1 MKVLYIG
8 VYRDG
13 TGWGNAAIDY
23 ILSLDSAGVDVV
35 PRAVKLNNRQIDLP
49 KRILELESKSD
60 SGCDVVIQHLL
71 PHQTDFSGEFSK
83 SIILYATETSHFKNS
98 SWPIHIN
105 CMDEAWVINSQM
117 AEVSI
122 ASGVNVPIKVIPH
135 ATEVEKFSEEYPNPI
150 PENLK
155 DKFVFYFVG
164 EYNPRKNIH
173 SLLGAF
179 HSEFSDAE
187 DVALI
192 IKATSPALGPQETH
206 DQIRSMSNKIKH
218 DLKIFPDPT
227 YHVEEAIMTTMFDQK
242 YMMGLHQHADCFVM
256 PSYGEAWCI
265 PAFNA
270 MGMGSTPIANGT
282 GGLIDYIDD
291 DVGVLLPN
299 RPEPVLG
306 MVETFGDIYTGSE
319 DWWSVDINAMK
330 SAMRRAYE
338 EDWTQ
343 KSEEGFNRVF
353 DYSHHSVG
361 LMMKEALNA

>member
-23 ILSLDSAGVDVV
+23 ILSLDAAGIDVV
-35 PRAVKLNNRQIDLP
+35 PRPVKLNQRNIDLP
-49 KRILELESKSD
+49 QRVIELESKSD

-83 SIILYATETSHFKNS
+83 NIILYASETSHFKNS

-105 CMDEAWVINSQM
+105 CMDEAWVINRQM
-117 AEVSI
+117 ISSSKD
-122 ASGVNVPIKVIPH
+122 SGVKIPIKTVPH
-135 ATEVEKFSEEYPNPI
+135 ATDVDKFSEEYPNPI
-150 PENLK
+150 PKELR

-164 EYNPRKNIH
+164 EHNPRKNIR
-173 SLLGAF
+173 SLLVAF
-179 HSEFSDAE
+179 HSEFSNSDN
-187 DVALI
+187 VALI
-192 IKATSPALGPQETH
+192 VKATSPTLGSKETH
-206 DQIRSMSNKIKH
+206 DQIRAMSNKIKR
-218 DLKIFPDPT
+218 DLKIFSDT
-227 YHVEEAIMTTMFDQK
+227 TRYVEEAIMTDTFNQE
-242 YMMGLHQHADCFVM
+242 YIMGLHQHADCFVM

-270 MGMGSTPIANGT
+270 MGMGSTPIVNAT
-282 GGLIDYIDD
+282 GGPMDYIDD
-291 DVGVLLPN
+291 NVGCLLPN
-299 RPEPVLG
+299 RQEPVIG
-306 MVETFGDIYTGSE
+306 MLETFGDIYTGAE

-338 EDWTQ
+338 EDWSQ

-353 DYSHHSVG
+353 DYSYDSVG
-361 LMMKEALNA
+361 LIMKEALNA